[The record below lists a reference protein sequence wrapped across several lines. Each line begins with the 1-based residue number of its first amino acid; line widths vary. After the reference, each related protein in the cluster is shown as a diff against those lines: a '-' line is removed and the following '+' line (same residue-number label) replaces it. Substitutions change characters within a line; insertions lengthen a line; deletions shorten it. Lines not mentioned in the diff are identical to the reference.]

1 MAYQSSV
8 RTQHHRNVEVPGD
21 TDAADIVGRTGEEMP
36 RQAHDDGDDDDR
48 GTGRQST
55 WQKQIGGEPGQRRVM
70 RVDVER
76 AFMLIVSLLTFSCLA
91 LQFASV
97 SATVVLASS
106 DAASQRRNVRM
117 KFDVMDR
124 NGDGRI
130 ARDEWRG
137 SPRSFDVHDWNGDG
151 QLSGDEVRIGAQRT
165 TDVEQAD
172 HDPSR
177 SERNLAWTAS
187 GFATLDHNRD
197 GRLTPNEW
205 HYDLE
210 TFHRVDRNRNDA
222 LSRQEFLGGD
232 VDDDRGDQ
240 FDDLDLNNNGRIER
254 SEWHASADA
263 FSWLDRNRDGVLN
276 RIEVTGAEGA
286 TTNASDQFA
295 SLDSDRN
302 RTISRNEWHWSPAS
316 FNQLDLNRDGVLTQS
331 EFNAVATPATAP
343 TSSQTVRVNAQERWT
358 DTGMTV
364 RAGEILTFEASGT
377 IQMTDDARDTATPA
391 GSTKG
396 RRAPNAP
403 ILNALAGSLIAKIG
417 ESAPILVGD
426 RRSLRASA
434 SGPVYL
440 GVNDDHLPDNNGE
453 FVVTIGIQGRTTRH

>member
-1 MAYQSSV
+1 MSHQYSGQ
-8 RTQHHRNVEVPGD
+8 TQHHDNVEVPGD

-48 GTGRQST
+48 GTVRERT
-55 WQKQIGGEPGQRRVM
+55 WQEQIGGEPGQQRVI

-76 AFMLIVSLLTFSCLA
+76 AFMFIVSLLTFSCFA
-91 LQFASV
+91 LQFAAAST
-97 SATVVLASS
+97 TVVLASS
-106 DAASQRRNVRM
+106 DGASQSRNARM

-130 ARDEWRG
+130 SRDEWRG

-172 HDPSR
+172 HNPSR
-177 SERNLAWTAS
+177 SERNLAWNAS
-187 GFATLDHNRD
+187 GFTTLDHNRD
-197 GRLTPNEW
+197 GRITPNEW

-210 TFHRVDRNRNDA
+210 TFRRVDDNRNNA

-240 FDDLDLNNNGRIER
+240 FDDLDMNNNGRIER
-254 SEWHASADA
+254 SEWHAGNAV
-263 FSWLDRNRDGVLN
+263 FTRLDQNRDGVLS
-276 RIEVTGAEGA
+276 RLEVTGLEGA
-286 TTNASDQFA
+286 TINTADQFA
-295 SLDSDRN
+295 SLDIDRN
-302 RTISRNEWHWSPAS
+302 RTISRNEWRESFAR
-316 FNQLDLNRDGVLTQS
+316 FNQLDLNRDGVLTQN
-331 EFNAVATPATAP
+331 EFNAVDTPT

-358 DTGMTV
+358 DTGLTV
-364 RAGEILTFEASGT
+364 RAGDILTFESSGT
-377 IQMTDDARDTATPA
+377 IQMTDDARDTATPS
-391 GSTKG
+391 GSIKA

-403 ILNALAGSLIAKIG
+403 ILSALAGSLIAKIG
-417 ESAPILVGD
+417 DSAPVLVGD
-426 RRSLRASA
+426 RRSLRATE